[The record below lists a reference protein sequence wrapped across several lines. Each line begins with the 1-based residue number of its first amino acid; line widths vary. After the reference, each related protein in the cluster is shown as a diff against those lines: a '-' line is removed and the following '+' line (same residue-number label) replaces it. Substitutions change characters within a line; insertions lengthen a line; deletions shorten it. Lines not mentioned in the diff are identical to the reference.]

1 LEFVLYPVLFLVLNL
16 ATPENSVPFIY
27 FQF

>member
-1 LEFVLYPVLFLVLNL
+1 LQGILLLGILFFW
-16 ATPENSVPFIY
+16 EKKSVPFIY